1 MGCLFV
7 CFASEMVAGKRKVKG
22 RGLTGAADLCD
33 AATGKIKKEKQYIGL
48 AVGLHSEV
56 EILQVEKTVKQK

>member
-22 RGLTGAADLCD
+22 MVLTGAADLCN
-33 AATGKIKKEKQYIGL
+33 AATGKIKKEAQYIGL
-48 AVGLHSEV
+48 AMGLHSEA
-56 EILQVEKTVKQK
+56 EILQGEKTAKQK